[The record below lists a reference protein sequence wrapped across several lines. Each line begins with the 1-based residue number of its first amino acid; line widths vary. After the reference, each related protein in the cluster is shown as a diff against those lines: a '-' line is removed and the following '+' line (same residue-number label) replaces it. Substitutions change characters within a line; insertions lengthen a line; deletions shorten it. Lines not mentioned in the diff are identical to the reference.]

1 MVKEE
6 TVIKILEKQSSKI
19 PPEFY
24 EELRSRVLSENE
36 KKGLKTTEIV
46 TLIRS
51 EVRKRKREAKQPVT
65 EEDIT
70 GEVDGVPSFSLSV
83 KEKLKQK
90 LREANKKHNLT
101 KSEMRTIIDEV
112 VREYR
117 KALVDPGEAVGTV
130 AAQSIGEPGTQMTL
144 NTFHYAGVSEL
155 DVTLGLPRIIEIVDV
170 RRNPST
176 PFMTVFL
183 DEEHRY
189 DREKALQ
196 VARKIEGTTIE
207 NIARNISMNVT
218 NMKLVVELD
227 RYVMEEQGVTMEE
240 VLEKFE
246 KTKNLEVKHDE
257 TTIILS
263 PGNVSLMKLRKFMMK
278 VKGTQ
283 LKGIRT
289 INKTLIRKER
299 DEYVIYTEGSKFKK
313 VLLIKGVDTT
323 RTTTNDIREI
333 YEVLGVEAARNAI
346 VDEIRKTLE
355 EQGLEVEVRH
365 LMLLADVMTADGE
378 LKSIGRH
385 GISGQKTSIL
395 ARASFEVTTKHLL
408 DAARQGL
415 VDKLDGVTE
424 NVIVGQP
431 IPLGTGIVELEMKE

>member
-1 MVKEE
+1 
-6 TVIKILEKQSSKI
+6 
-19 PPEFY
+19 
-24 EELRSRVLSENE
+24 
-36 KKGLKTTEIV
+36 
-46 TLIRS
+46 
-51 EVRKRKREAKQPVT
+51 
-65 EEDIT
+65 
-70 GEVDGVPSFSLSV
+70 V
-83 KEKLKQK
+83 KEKLRQK
-90 LREANKKHNLT
+90 LKETNKKHNLL
-101 KSEMRTIIDEV
+101 KSEVRTIIDEV
-112 VREYR
+112 VREYT
-117 KALVDPGEAVGTV
+117 KALADPGEAVGTV

-176 PFMTVFL
+176 PFMTVYL
-183 DEEHRY
+183 DEEHCH
-189 DREKALQ
+189 DREHALQ
-196 VARKIEGTTIE
+196 VARRIEGTTIE
-207 NIARNISMNVT
+207 NIARNIQMNVT

-227 RYVMEEQGVTMEE
+227 RYIMEEQGITMEE

-246 KTKNLEVKHDE
+246 KTKNLETEHDE
-257 TTIILS
+257 TIITLS

-278 VKGTQ
+278 VKSTQ

-289 INKTLIRKER
+289 INKALIRKEG

-313 VLLIKGVDTT
+313 VLTIKGVDAT

-355 EQGLEVEVRH
+355 EQGLEVDVRH

-385 GISGQKTSIL
+385 GISGQKSSIL
-395 ARASFEVTTKHLL
+395 GRASFEITTKHLL

-415 VDKLDGVTE
+415 VDRLSGVTE

>member
-6 TVIKILEKQSSKI
+6 TVIKIIEKQSSKI
-19 PPEFY
+19 PPEFF
-24 EELRSRVLSENE
+24 EEIKSEILSENE
-36 KKGLKTTEIV
+36 KKGLKTEEILA
-46 TLIRS
+46 LIKS
-51 EVRKRKREAKQPVT
+51 EVRRRKKEAKQPVS
-65 EEDIT
+65 EEDIRD
-70 GEVDGVPSFSLSV
+70 EVDGATSLPLSV
-83 KEKLKQK
+83 KEKLRQK
-90 LREANKKHNLT
+90 LRETNKKHNLL
-101 KSEMRTIIDEV
+101 KSEVKAIIDEV
-112 VREYR
+112 VREYM

-176 PFMTVFL
+176 PFMTVYL
-183 DEEHRY
+183 DEEHRH
-189 DREKALQ
+189 DREHALQ
-196 VARKIEGTTIE
+196 VARRIEGSTIE
-207 NIARNISMNVT
+207 NIARNIQMNVT

-227 RYVMEEQGVTMEE
+227 KYIMEEQGIMMEE

-246 KTKNLEVKHDE
+246 KTKNVETEHDE
-257 TTIILS
+257 TSITLS

-278 VKGTQ
+278 VKTTQ

-289 INKTLIRKER
+289 INKALIRKEG

-313 VLLIKGVDTT
+313 VLTIKGVDAT

-385 GISGQKTSIL
+385 GISGQKSSIL
-395 ARASFEVTTKHLL
+395 GRASFEVTTKHLL
-408 DAARQGL
+408 DAAKQGL
-415 VDKLDGVTE
+415 VDRLDGVTE

-431 IPLGTGIVELEMKE
+431 IPLGTGIIELEMKE